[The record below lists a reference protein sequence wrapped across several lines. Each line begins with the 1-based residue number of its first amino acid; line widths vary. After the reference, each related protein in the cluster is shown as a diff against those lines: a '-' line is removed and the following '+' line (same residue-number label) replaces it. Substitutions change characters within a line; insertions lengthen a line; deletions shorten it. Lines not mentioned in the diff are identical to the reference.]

1 MLASQRVIDMSHDK
15 IPVGRSCCNI
25 ICWPICYLHVALR
38 KIANGRTKML
48 HGYNLLQGE
57 VWIYYQAFGADVLF
71 LNQKPCSNSYILAS
85 RRCFVPSGE

>member
-57 VWIYYQAFGADVLF
+57 VWIYYQAFGADAVPEPETMLQF
-71 LNQKPCSNSYILAS
+71 VHPCFTEMFRA
-85 RRCFVPSGE
+85 VW